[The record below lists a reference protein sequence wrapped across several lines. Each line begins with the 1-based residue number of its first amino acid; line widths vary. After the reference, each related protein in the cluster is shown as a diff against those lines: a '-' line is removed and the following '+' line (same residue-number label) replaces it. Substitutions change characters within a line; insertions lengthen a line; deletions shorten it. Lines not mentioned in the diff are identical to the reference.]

1 LAMAAPPG
9 TIADA
14 LKDIVMSQPAPPSS
28 PEVRYPEPPLAGVN
42 FRLWQIVMSAGTVVM
57 AGWFFTLNP
66 MAGIIASFVAKHVL
80 VAILAAGLTGPA
92 QER

>member
-1 LAMAAPPG
+1 
-9 TIADA
+9 
-14 LKDIVMSQPAPPSS
+14 MSYPVPPSPS
-28 PEVRYPEPPLAGVN
+28 KARYAEPPLEGVD
-42 FRLWQIVMSAGTVVM
+42 FRLWQIVMSAGTVVV

-66 MAGIIASFVAKHVL
+66 MAGIIASFIAKHVL